1 MAEFVNVP
9 KWTDLIQTCSLTLRC
24 TLIQPTAILFALS
37 QNPPPPTTTMLLFE
51 LRLDRGGST
60 PNWTPFSIDVHQQG

>member
-37 QNPPPPTTTMLLFE
+37 QNPPPHHHHAA
-51 LRLDRGGST
+51 
-60 PNWTPFSIDVHQQG
+60 V